1 MQEISVVFP
10 NQLFQKHPA
19 LAKGREVWL
28 VEEHLFFNQYAF
40 HKKKLVFH
48 RASMQYYADFL
59 RKKGYTV
66 HITEAGEEA
75 DIRLLVKKWNGKV
88 SAIHIA
94 DVVDDWLDRRL
105 TKAGEMNNIR
115 LIRYAS
121 PGFLNEDPWQDG
133 LLKNNRYYQAD
144 FYIGQRTGRQ
154 ILLDGE
160 GKPEGG
166 KWSFDTENR
175 KRLPKTQ
182 AVPVLAMP
190 YNNHYL
196 PEAIKYIKKH
206 FNDNYGVVD
215 GLFGYADGFYPV
227 THAEAEAWLD
237 NFLEY
242 RFALFGD
249 YEDAIDRRHAV
260 WFHSVLSPL
269 LNAGLLTPQQVI
281 DRALEAGTEKRIP
294 INALEGFVR
303 QIIGWRE
310 FIRLVYIREGRKQ
323 RTRHFWNF
331 HRPVPESFWNGTTG
345 IAPLDQVIRSVSN
358 NAYAHHIERL
368 MVMGNF
374 MLLCEFNPDDV
385 YRWFMELFIDAY
397 DWVMVPNVYGM
408 SQFADGGLMT
418 TKPYISGSN
427 YLMKMGN
434 WTKGHWQEKWDG
446 LFWRFLSTH
455 RDFFQRQPRLGMLLT
470 SWDKMDKEKQ
480 KMHLKNS
487 DEFLKSVS

>member
-206 FNDNYGVVD
+206 STITT
-215 GLFGYADGFYPV
+215 A
-227 THAEAEAWLD
+227 
-237 NFLEY
+237 
-242 RFALFGD
+242 
-249 YEDAIDRRHAV
+249 
-260 WFHSVLSPL
+260 
-269 LNAGLLTPQQVI
+269 LLTDCLVMPT
-281 DRALEAGTEKRIP
+281 D
-294 INALEGFVR
+294 
-303 QIIGWRE
+303 
-310 FIRLVYIREGRKQ
+310 FIRLRMPKR
-323 RTRHFWNF
+323 
-331 HRPVPESFWNGTTG
+331 
-345 IAPLDQVIRSVSN
+345 
-358 NAYAHHIERL
+358 
-368 MVMGNF
+368 
-374 MLLCEFNPDDV
+374 
-385 YRWFMELFIDAY
+385 
-397 DWVMVPNVYGM
+397 
-408 SQFADGGLMT
+408 
-418 TKPYISGSN
+418 
-427 YLMKMGN
+427 
-434 WTKGHWQEKWDG
+434 
-446 LFWRFLSTH
+446 
-455 RDFFQRQPRLGMLLT
+455 RLGWIIFSNIVLLYSAIT
-470 SWDKMDKEKQ
+470 KMRLTAGTPYGFIRCYL
-480 KMHLKNS
+480 HC
-487 DEFLKSVS
+487 